1 MKTVFQKLQLKYQN
15 PILILNHPEMFNN
28 HISLLDDIKVDI
40 EINSINYDFV
50 LVFVMEELQ
59 VEKSIKDLI
68 SVLKEDATLWFA
80 YPKKSSKKYKATISR
95 DEGWKSLGNLG
106 FEGVSLIAIDEDWS
120 ALRFRKIN
128 LIKSFKRNPKMAL
141 SQEGKNR
148 TIKN

>member
-15 PILILNHPEMFNN
+15 PILILNHPETFNKQ
-28 HISLLDDIKVDI
+28 ISMLDDIKIDV
-40 EINSINYDFV
+40 EIKSTNYDFI
-50 LVFVMEELQ
+50 LVFVVEELQ

-80 YPKKSSKKYKATISR
+80 YPKKSSKKYKATIFR

-106 FEGVSLIAIDEDWS
+106 YEGVSLIAIDEDWS

-141 SQEGKNR
+141 SKEGKNR
-148 TIKN
+148 TAKN